1 MKPVLKQNNDVA
13 TEAGADTM
21 EVGMKK
27 HRMTRNW
34 MRTPFVLVAGLT
46 LGLTACSDSPTEVTD
61 LSIPAQILTES
72 ARLAVSSIGDTV
84 SVSARVLDQAGREVP
99 GAQVTWRYE
108 GDPILAP
115 VVGAVG
121 RYRSI
126 AVGTGELIAEVS
138 RGASGTIE
146 ARVPVAVMQVPA
158 GLAIVARNTLWSI
171 GAQDGLEARVV
182 DARGNTIEPI
192 RHQVSWSSAD
202 AAVARVDQ
210 TGKVTAVSDG
220 ATVISVSFGGLT
232 GARTVRVSSTF
243 GLSVCYT
250 FDGAEDNACSTATFR
265 VRERPVEEAP

>member
-1 MKPVLKQNNDVA
+1 
-13 TEAGADTM
+13 
-21 EVGMKK
+21 MKK
-27 HRMTRNW
+27 DMTGARRPW
-34 MRTPFVLVAGLT
+34 MRTPLVLVAGVAL
-46 LGLTACSDSPTEVTD
+46 LLAGCKDSPTDVVD

-115 VVGAVG
+115 VAGAVG

-138 RGASGTIE
+138 RRGASGTLE
-146 ARVPVAVMQVPA
+146 ARVLVAVMQVPA

-171 GAQDGLEARVV
+171 GAQDGLVAQVL
-182 DARGNTIEPI
+182 DARGNTIEPF
-192 RHQVSWSSAD
+192 RHQLSWSSAD
-202 AAVARVDQ
+202 PAVARVDQ

-232 GARTVRVSSTF
+232 GAHTVRVSSTF

-250 FDGAEDNACSTATFR
+250 FDGAADNACSTATFR